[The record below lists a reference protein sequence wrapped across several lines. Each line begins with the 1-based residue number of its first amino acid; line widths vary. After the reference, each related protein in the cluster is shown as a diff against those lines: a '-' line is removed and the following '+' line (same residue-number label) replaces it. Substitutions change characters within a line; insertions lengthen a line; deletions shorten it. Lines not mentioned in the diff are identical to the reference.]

1 MTWHKNCILSSVAD
15 DSTFAIAD
23 TKLYVP
29 IVTLK
34 TEDNTKLLKLLS
46 KGFKRPIYWNEYKVT
61 PNKNYDA
68 NGYIRERLDSS
79 IQGVK
84 RLFVLAYGRENDDAI
99 ENSHKKCFLPRM
111 KTKKLQ
117 H

>member
-1 MTWHKNCILSSVAD
+1 MFQL
-15 DSTFAIAD
+15 
-23 TKLYVP
+23 LLER
-29 IVTLK
+29 LK
-34 TEDNTKLLKLLS
+34 TAKFSKLLS
-46 KGFKRPIYWNEYKVT
+46 KGFKKPIYWNGYKIIFD
-61 PNKNYDA
+61 KKLDA
-68 NGYIRERLDSS
+68 NEYIRERLDDS